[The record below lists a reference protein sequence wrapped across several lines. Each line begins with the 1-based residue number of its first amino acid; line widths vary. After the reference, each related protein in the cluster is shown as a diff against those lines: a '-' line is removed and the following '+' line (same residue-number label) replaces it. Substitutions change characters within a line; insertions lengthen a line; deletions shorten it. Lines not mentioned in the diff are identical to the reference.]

1 MGARPSPQSTAQA
14 VLAVLAGA
22 PLHQAAADLSVA
34 PDDLA
39 SAIEVYQAA
48 GQAALEAQTRVT
60 AWHQVQVQFTDWDAA
75 EQTAAAQLWPHL
87 RQAETAG
94 TISSWWFI
102 RKAPCWRLRCQPGT
116 TASPAELKAFIDGV
130 LGAMLARGLI
140 ATFQEAI
147 YEPEIYAFGGLNGM
161 TIAHRLFHADSRNI
175 LGYLNQ
181 RDSAARRDRTVGRRE
196 LSILL
201 SSALLR
207 GAGQDWYEQGDIWN
221 RVAANRPVAPGTPLE
236 RLRDTT
242 PPLRR
247 LMTVDAGP
255 GSMLAAG
262 NGALAAT
269 SDWMGAFGQAGKALG
284 SAARDGRLSR
294 GLRGIL
300 AHHII
305 FHWNRIGLTSRTQS
319 ILAEAATEAVFGK

>member
-1 MGARPSPQSTAQA
+1 VGARPSPQLTAQA

-22 PLHQAAADLSVA
+22 PLHQAAADLSMA

-48 GQAALEAQTRVT
+48 GQAALEAQTRAS

-75 EQTAAAQLWPHL
+75 ERTAAAQLWPHL

-102 RKAPCWRLRCQPGT
+102 RKVPCWRLRCRPGN

-140 ATFQEAI
+140 ARFQEAI
-147 YEPEIYAFGGLNGM
+147 YEPEIYAFGGPHGM

-181 RDSAARRDRTVGRRE
+181 HDSAARRDRTVGRRE

-201 SSALLR
+201 CSVLLR

-221 RVAANRPVAPGTPLE
+221 RIATNRPVAPGTPLE

-242 PPLRR
+242 PALHR

-255 GSMLAAG
+255 GSTLAAG
-262 NGALAAT
+262 NGALAVT
-269 SDWMGAFGQAGKALG
+269 SDWMGAFEQVGKALG
-284 SAARDGRLSR
+284 AAARDGRLSR
-294 GLRGIL
+294 GLRDIL

-305 FHWNRIGLTSRTQS
+305 FHWNRFGLTSRTQS
-319 ILAEAATEAVFGK
+319 ILAEAAREAVFGK